1 MDRPDIPRCIDDQ
14 PHNFM
19 PIGKRHIYCT
29 KCAANVKFTKPE
41 GKRK

>member
-1 MDRPDIPRCIDDQ
+1 MDRPDIPSCMDAE

-29 KCAANVKFTKPE
+29 KCAANVKFTSPKKE
-41 GKRK
+41 K